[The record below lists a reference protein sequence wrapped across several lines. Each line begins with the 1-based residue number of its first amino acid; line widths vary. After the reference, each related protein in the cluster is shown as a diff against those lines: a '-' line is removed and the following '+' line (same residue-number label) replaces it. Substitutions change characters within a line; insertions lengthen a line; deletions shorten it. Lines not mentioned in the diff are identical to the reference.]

1 MQHAVAPT
9 SPAITQDEQVFVE
22 HCGACHTVRGSTAG
36 GSVAPDLTHL
46 MSRQTLAAGM
56 LENTPGALAGWIAE
70 PSAVKPG
77 TKMPDLYLSGP
88 QLSAVTTFLETLK

>member
-1 MQHAVAPT
+1 M
-9 SPAITQDEQVFVE
+9 
-22 HCGACHTVRGSTAG
+22 AG

-46 MSRQTLAAGM
+46 MSRGTLAAGM
-56 LENTPGALAGWIAE
+56 LQNTPGALAGWIAD

-88 QLSAVTTFLETLK
+88 QLSAVTAYLETLK